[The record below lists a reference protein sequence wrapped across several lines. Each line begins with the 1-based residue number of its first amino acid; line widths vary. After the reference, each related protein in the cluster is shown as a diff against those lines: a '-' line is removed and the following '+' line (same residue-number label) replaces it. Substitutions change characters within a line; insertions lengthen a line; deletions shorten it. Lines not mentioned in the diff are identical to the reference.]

1 MFRFCQKGRN
11 THWNWRVSPIQDV
24 ASEPLTLNTGNVFP
38 SRKVGG
44 RKVGALFLV
53 RLLHLLDSQP
63 SLPPPPSSFPTTPT
77 LKGKKNWRRPA
88 ALPTWGLLARILLVP
103 LTSPGLSS
111 LGQGSGMSRAGA
123 SCKPVLASA
132 FEAIVSE
139 FACFLVWL
147 L

>member
-1 MFRFCQKGRN
+1 MESFPNSGCGLGALDPE
-11 THWNWRVSPIQDV
+11 HWERVSLEESRREESRRVVLGPV
-24 ASEPLTLNTGNVFP
+24 AAPAGFSAFSAP
-38 SRKVGG
+38 
-44 RKVGALFLV
+44 A
-53 RLLHLLDSQP
+53 SQQ
-63 SLPPPPSSFPTTPT
+63 LPTTPT